1 MLGDG
6 STGDKPAKLSS
17 QAVVA
22 AHDKDINSIA
32 VAPNDTLICSGSQVT
47 LLLFLLHTL
56 FSLLVKHLQYRFV
69 DLLISLPFL

>member
-47 LLLFLLHTL
+47 LLLFLFHT
-56 FSLLVKHLQYRFV
+56 F
-69 DLLISLPFL
+69 LILS